1 MKLHIGKEIES
12 RYKESGIKLAEFAR
26 RLNTSP
32 RNVYAI
38 FERPDIKT
46 DLLQK
51 IGEVLKFNFFGLYT
65 QQPYRIENVN
75 EPEMEYLKF
84 SPKSDSL
91 SVIVS
96 LDGNEDTLNQ
106 WVKKLT
112 AINKTIAP
120 KS

>member
-1 MKLHIGKEIES
+1 MHIGKEIEI

-51 IGEVLKFNFFGLYT
+51 IGEVLKFNFFVLYT
-65 QQPYRIENVN
+65 EPDRENQVA
-75 EPEMEYLKF
+75 EPGLEYLKI
-84 SPKSDSL
+84 SPRSNTV
-91 SVIVS
+91 SVIVT
-96 LDGNEDTLNQ
+96 LDGREDTINQ
-106 WVKKLT
+106 WISKLT
-112 AINKTIAP
+112 AINKVI
-120 KS
+120 S